1 MGRYGPVPL
10 SPHLRLFATLLSAG
24 TFYTT
29 CAFGHGLELSGGI
42 HTNFNGEHR
51 DRFGNAPI
59 VSVAYSAPIAPKDVH
74 VLLELSYLSNSGQ
87 LTANRTFEL
96 PDGRY
101 WVLPLIAGIRTNVIS
116 GQGPRS
122 FALYLGFGVMTVFS
136 EFEAPNGSRYT
147 GTTFGGMAEM
157 RPQLG
162 LTDRLLVWV
171 RERISVMDDVSYQPW
186 ATLNYSGAALQ
197 LGMSYGAP

>member
-1 MGRYGPVPL
+1 
-10 SPHLRLFATLLSAG
+10 
-24 TFYTT
+24 
-29 CAFGHGLELSGGI
+29 
-42 HTNFNGEHR
+42 
-51 DRFGNAPI
+51 
-59 VSVAYSAPIAPKDVH
+59 
-74 VLLELSYLSNSGQ
+74 
-87 LTANRTFEL
+87 
-96 PDGRY
+96 
-101 WVLPLIAGIRTNVIS
+101 
-116 GQGPRS
+116 
-122 FALYLGFGVMTVFS
+122 MTVFS

-147 GTTFGGMAEM
+147 GTTFGGMAEI